1 MTTPL
6 GPPQAPSRAQ
16 FSSSSL
22 VAYSGL
28 ASDEAE
34 DEEGVLGDFTAR
46 RMVKLT
52 EELQPRKA
60 KPPMWVTES
69 GMVKFSKEL
78 QPLQAPSAMWVT
90 EFGMVK
96 LAKELQKA
104 KA

>member
-6 GPPQAPSRAQ
+6 GPPQAPLRAQ

-46 RMVKLT
+46 RGNVSPSQT
-52 EELQPRKA
+52 IHA
-60 KPPMWVTES
+60 A
-69 GMVKFSKEL
+69 FSL
-78 QPLQAPSAMWVT
+78 L
-90 EFGMVK
+90 
-96 LAKELQKA
+96 LATVHFLPCE
-104 KA
+104 